1 MNSLRKTLAEKYG
14 LVADIMHDDY
24 FFVQLPDNED
34 HSLKFKMSN
43 LPECIRIEL
52 AECFAGSV
60 IAAWEVPLFL
70 LPQVLQQAHDFVLE
84 YWEQVSQET

>member
-1 MNSLRKTLAEKYG
+1 
-14 LVADIMHDDY
+14 
-24 FFVQLPDNED
+24 
-34 HSLKFKMSN
+34 
-43 LPECIRIEL
+43 LPECIRVEL

-70 LPQVLQQAHDFVLE
+70 LPQVLQQAHDFVVE

>member
-1 MNSLRKTLAEKYG
+1 MNTLRKTLAEKYG

-34 HSLKFKMSN
+34 HSLKFLSSH
-43 LPECIRIEL
+43 LPNCIRIEL

-60 IAAWEVPLFL
+60 IAAWEIPLFL
-70 LPQVLQQAHDFVLE
+70 LPLVLQQAQDFVVQH
-84 YWEQVSQET
+84 WEDISKEE

>member
-1 MNSLRKTLAEKYG
+1 M
-14 LVADIMHDDY
+14 LVDVIA
-24 FFVQLPDNED
+24 PD
-34 HSLKFKMSN
+34 SPAVRAKGT
-43 LPECIRIEL
+43 RVEL

-70 LPQVLQQAHDFVLE
+70 LPQVLQQAHDFVTE

>member
-1 MNSLRKTLAEKYG
+1 
-14 LVADIMHDDY
+14 MHDDY
-24 FFVQLPDNED
+24 FFVQLPENKD
-34 HSLKFKMSN
+34 HSLKFLESN

-60 IAAWEVPLFL
+60 IAAWEIPLFL
-70 LPQVLQQAHDFVLE
+70 LPQVLQQAHDFVVE

>member
-1 MNSLRKTLAEKYG
+1 MNTLRKTLAEKYG

-24 FFVQLPDNED
+24 FFVQLPKNKD